1 MAASMS
7 LSRFAVLG
15 IESSDDEL
23 EQRKKPNSAKTS
35 ATSKTKKKKNKKPS
49 EKGADQNDVTQ

>member
-1 MAASMS
+1 MS